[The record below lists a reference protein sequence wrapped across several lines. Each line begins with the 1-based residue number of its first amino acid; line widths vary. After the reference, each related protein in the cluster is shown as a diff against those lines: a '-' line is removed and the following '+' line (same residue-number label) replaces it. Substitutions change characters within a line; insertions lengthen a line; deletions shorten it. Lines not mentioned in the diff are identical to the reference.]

1 MTVKELKE
9 RLEKFEE
16 DMIVVAYNSEGN
28 YLLDVFIGEIN
39 VANSGGD
46 RNQNYYEESSF
57 GEEAVLISINPPKN
71 DSY

>member
-28 YLLDVFIGEIN
+28 YLVDVFIVEIN
-39 VANSGGD
+39 IENSGGG
-46 RNQNYYEESSF
+46 RNQNYYSESSF
-57 GEEAVLISINPPKN
+57 GSEAVLISIDPPKKRF
-71 DSY
+71 